1 VFLFV
6 DACVAHNSP
15 QAMTREVLVTCIFC
29 VAFLVLPQLFAV
41 NKLPKWSCVLLL
53 YPIYNMTIDANGKG
67 STFGPNVL
75 YTLSALSTSP
85 ETNMILTQTLAQ
97 LVGSIF
103 GGVLGGLVMQRF
115 FPDDA
120 QI

>member
-1 VFLFV
+1 
-6 DACVAHNSP
+6 
-15 QAMTREVLVTCIFC
+15 MTREMLVTCIFC

-41 NKLPKWSCVLLL
+41 NRLPKWSCVLLL
-53 YPIYNMTIDANGKG
+53 YPIYNMTVDSIGKG

-75 YTLSALSTSP
+75 YALSALSPSP
-85 ETNMILTQTLAQ
+85 ETNIILTQTLSQ
-97 LVGSIF
+97 LVASIS

-120 QI
+120 HI